1 MSESTTSSELYFE
14 DLRVGHRYTSP
25 RYPVSEAQILAFA
38 REFDPQPLHL
48 DPVAARA
55 SALGGLS
62 ASGWHTAAITMRLTA
77 DGPLQLAGGT
87 VGLGA
92 ELRWHKPTRPGDVL
106 HLESEIIELRLSRS
120 RPDRGVVRVR
130 IETFTEAGVLVQT
143 LIATLLVPTRPTQAK
158 G

>member
-1 MSESTTSSELYFE
+1 MTETAPAPGLYFE
-14 DLRVGHRYTSP
+14 DLRVGHRYTSG
-25 RYPVSEAQILAFA
+25 RYSVSEAQILAFA

-48 DPVAARA
+48 DPVAARE
-55 SALGGLS
+55 STLGGLS

-106 HLESEIIELRLSRS
+106 HLESEIVELRLSRS
-120 RPDRGVVRVR
+120 NPDRGVVRVR
-130 IETFTEAGVLVQT
+130 METRTEAGVLLQT
-143 LIATLLVPTRPTQAK
+143 LVATLLVPTRPTQAK